1 MRRFLSMSIFWM
13 FLVSSAYGE
22 SIKASDIAIILPKD
36 KVGLGVKSGLLS
48 PAWYEKVKDGFS
60 RTSVGDAL
68 DNENYFDDWQI
79 VSLRMVPCSPLGV
92 SPKQNID
99 QYCWPEVRIVWQ
111 PILVKNNPGRQ
122 PNFADDRAI
131 HALYDID
138 PKLYVSSAAAQ
149 VALGVKNEIA
159 SSLVKGQNPKISSS
173 DLQAFTEVRNR
184 TASRFLDEVM
194 LLRSSAGFDAIEV
207 RPEFQ
212 NGNTSKQFVDKLRN
226 FLAKVAPRG
235 GIKTLTAFSLPEGR
249 DPSGIDEWVFLKF
262 LGVDGQLKPVKI
274 ELFSAATAAKIYDFG
289 SSPRGSMQ
297 RDDPALYDWLER
309 NPNDEILKNVMVFG
323 DKKSHSK
330 IANRQEILVDN
341 TSCAS
346 CHKLNTDKFNFH
358 ALSYLGI
365 DELEVSP
372 RVKKD
377 VELDL
382 LWIKSFLK

>member
-1 MRRFLSMSIFWM
+1 MLRFLSMSILWM
-13 FLVSSAYGE
+13 FLASSAPGE

-36 KVGLGVKSGLLS
+36 KVGLGVKSGLLD
-48 PAWYEKVKDGFS
+48 PAWYKKVKDGFS

-68 DNENYFDDWQI
+68 ENENYFDDWQI
-79 VSLRMVPCSPLGV
+79 VSLRIVPCSPLGV

-99 QYCWPEVRIVWQ
+99 QFCWPELRIVWQ
-111 PILVKNNPGRQ
+111 PILVKDNPGRQ

-149 VALGVKNEIA
+149 VALGVKSEIA
-159 SSLVKGQNPKISSS
+159 TSLAKGLSPSISSS
-173 DLQAFTEVRNR
+173 ELQAFTEVRNR
-184 TASRFLDEVM
+184 TASRFLEEVK
-194 LLRSSAGFDAIEV
+194 LLRSTNGFDVIEV
-207 RPEFQ
+207 RSEFQ
-212 NGNTSKQFVDKLRN
+212 NESISRQFVDKLRN
-226 FLAKVAPRG
+226 FLAKVSPRS
-235 GIKTLTAFSLPEGR
+235 GIKVLTAFSLPEGR

-262 LGVDGQLKPVKI
+262 MGVDGHLKPVKI
-274 ELFSAATAAKIYDFG
+274 ELFSATTAAKIYDFG
-289 SSPRGSMQ
+289 LSPRGSMQ
-297 RDDPALYDWLER
+297 RDDPAIYDWLDR

-323 DKKSHSK
+323 DKKSHSQ
-330 IANRQEILVDN
+330 IANRKEILVEN

-346 CHKLNTDKFNFH
+346 CHKLNSDKFNFH

-382 LWIKSFLK
+382 LWIKNFLK